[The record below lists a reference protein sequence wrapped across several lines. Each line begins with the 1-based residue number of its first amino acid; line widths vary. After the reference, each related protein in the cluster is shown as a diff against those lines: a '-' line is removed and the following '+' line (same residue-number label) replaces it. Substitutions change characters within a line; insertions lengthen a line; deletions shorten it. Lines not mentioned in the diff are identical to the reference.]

1 MLEGE
6 LFVYWLLRGLTS
18 YQKEEGMNLNNKT
31 RTLTY
36 TVEVKDCQTCP
47 MFAEGMEGVRDD
59 YCKLLKAFIWKKGDD
74 IHRIFPVEC
83 PLTEE

>member
-1 MLEGE
+1 M
-6 LFVYWLLRGLTS
+6 S
-18 YQKEEGMNLNNKT
+18 LNNKS

-36 TVEVKDCQTCP
+36 TVEVNDCQTCP

>member
-1 MLEGE
+1 M
-6 LFVYWLLRGLTS
+6 S
-18 YQKEEGMNLNNKT
+18 LNNKS

-36 TVEVKDCQTCP
+36 TVEVNDCQTCP

-83 PLTEE
+83 PLVET